1 MELTNEISLSTI
13 GELNQKERKKR
24 NIGILS
30 AAFIGASI
38 LMLGFLAF
46 APSTK
51 ITSKSA
57 QFAKGSH
64 CECGDNC
71 SCGTSCCCYIN
82 GLK

>member
-1 MELTNEISLSTI
+1 MELTSEISLSTI
-13 GELNQKERKKR
+13 GELNQQERKKR

-30 AAFIGASI
+30 AAFIGAFF
-38 LMLGFLAF
+38 MLGFFVF

-64 CECGDNC
+64 CECGENC
-71 SCGTSCCCYIN
+71 SCGISCCCYVN